1 MNQNSHD
8 AIALE
13 MAINRA
19 IDAQLD
25 AIVQTAVVLAAKLEG
40 SGMRENQLRNVLDT
54 ALHTQSLELVANFI
68 RYQIGRGSDWQR
80 NGFGEAVVASFEK
93 GGVIDQTTAHTIAKV
108 QRFITQNGLAI
119 SADAIDAE
127 VIAAIRMKLARR
139 LLAEMNRAF
148 LYADRAAGWSK
159 LKPILEPVDLTA
171 AATAAQRSGT
181 EG

>member
-1 MNQNSHD
+1 MNLNNHE

-19 IDAQLD
+19 IDSQLD

-54 ALHTQSLELVANFI
+54 ALHTQSLEMVANFI

-80 NGFGEAVVASFEK
+80 NGFGEAVVATLEK
-93 GGVIDQTTAHTIAKV
+93 DGVIHQTTARTIAQV
-108 QRFITQNGLAI
+108 RSFMTENSLPIP
-119 SADAIDAE
+119 ADAIDEA
-127 VIAAIRMKLARR
+127 VIASIRMKLARR

-159 LKPILEPVDLTA
+159 LKPILAPVDLTA
-171 AATAAQRSGT
+171 AAPVSERSGR